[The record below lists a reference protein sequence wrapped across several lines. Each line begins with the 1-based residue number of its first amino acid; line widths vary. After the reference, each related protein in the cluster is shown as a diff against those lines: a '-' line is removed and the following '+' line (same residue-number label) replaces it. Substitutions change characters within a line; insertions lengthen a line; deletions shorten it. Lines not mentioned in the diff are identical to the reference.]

1 MFSDQ
6 LKRIL
11 KKFRSEK
18 ISTRIEEGK
27 QVFFENTHESIAI
40 RFVPGLQGRPGRYFA
55 KHFGRDEYE
64 VESNASAV
72 VMGIMEGKPI
82 SVTRYRRY
90 HLISSSYW
98 TKFHYDDY
106 TTRDYEFAL
115 RAHQMN
121 S

>member
-1 MFSDQ
+1 MFTEQ
-6 LKRIL
+6 FKRIL

-18 ISTRIEEGK
+18 INKRIEEGK
-27 QVFFENTHESIAI
+27 QVFFENTLESIAI

-72 VMGIMEGKPI
+72 VMGIMEGKLI
-82 SVTRYRRY
+82 SVSRYSRY
-90 HLISSSYW
+90 HLIQSSYW
-98 TKFHYDDY
+98 SKFHYDNY

-115 RAHQMN
+115 RAHQMG

>member
-11 KKFRSEK
+11 KKFRSDK
-18 ISTRIEEGK
+18 ITKKIEEGK
-27 QVFFENTHESIAI
+27 QVFFENTNESIAI

-72 VMGIMEGKPI
+72 VMGVMEGKPI
-82 SVTRYRRY
+82 SVSGTGGTILSGVPTGRNF
-90 HLISSSYW
+90 I
-98 TKFHYDDY
+98 
-106 TTRDYEFAL
+106 TTIIPHAI
-115 RAHQMN
+115 MN
-121 S
+121 LP